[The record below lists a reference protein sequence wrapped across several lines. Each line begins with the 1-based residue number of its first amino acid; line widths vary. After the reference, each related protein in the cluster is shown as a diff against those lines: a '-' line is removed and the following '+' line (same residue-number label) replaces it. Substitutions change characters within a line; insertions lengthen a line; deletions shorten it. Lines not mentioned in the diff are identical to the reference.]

1 MRHRAITFAVS
12 PREYRLAAVLAA
24 AVLLVSGVAYAG
36 KRLALKRADR
46 TAYTVGGSSDTVV
59 RVTVTHFNGGGRC
72 RAWLKGGGTQ
82 KDLNG
87 EGVYV
92 EVLGG
97 SRISIL
103 TCDECKNSTNSC
115 KEGSPVGEWP
125 ITTNDNNPVVEATW
139 EIGAGIRGVGQAT
152 AVAHEAD

>member
-1 MRHRAITFAVS
+1 MHGVDHRSAWRKCSRTVGAVV
-12 PREYRLAAVLAA
+12 VLL
-24 AVLLVSGVAYAG
+24 LLVSAAYAG
-36 KRLALKRADR
+36 KRIVFKRADR
-46 TAYTVGGSSDTVV
+46 TAYNVGGGADTIV
-59 RVTVTHFNGGGRC
+59 RVTVTQFNGGGRC

-87 EGVYV
+87 SGVYV
-92 EVLGG
+92 EVVGG
-97 SRISIL
+97 TRVSIL
-103 TCDECKNSTNSC
+103 TCDECKQGTNSC

-125 ITTNDNNPVVEATW
+125 ITAGDDKPVAEATW